1 MDSRILPMYHRD
13 SHCLPLASAPSLLE
27 THSNSDGSCSY
38 IYLYHNSLHFSSQ
51 RLTPLIRPAHLRL
64 ASQLPLPPRIFFVLL
79 FFVAHRKLCGVW
91 EAVAKLA
98 WSLKKAGWSEAVAVF
113 PTAASITSKD
123 LNNIVLLQYLHLFA
137 PSFFRIR
144 AIHSSCAS
152 SHQTSLPI
160 NRLCGIAALWL
171 FLRFAQRAWKRT
183 IGSDFFYYYA
193 RLLGSYKRRI
203 NQWLSR
209 RFFHSLM
216 IFIKWKVISSKPT
229 SNFAVLN
236 LIEIEN
242 LMFAYIINVLYNI
255 AASSLFI

>member
-123 LNNIVLLQYLHLFA
+123 LNNIVLFTSCNIFTCSLRAFFAFELFIRLA
-137 PSFFRIR
+137 PPRIR
-144 AIHSSCAS
+144 HRCQSIVFAASRHFDYSCVS
-152 SHQTSLPI
+152 RSVHEKE
-160 NRLCGIAALWL
+160 RLVA
-171 FLRFAQRAWKRT
+171 T
-183 IGSDFFYYYA
+183 FFIIT
-193 RLLGSYKRRI
+193 LDCSV
-203 NQWLSR
+203 
-209 RFFHSLM
+209 H
-216 IFIKWKVISSKPT
+216 
-229 SNFAVLN
+229 
-236 LIEIEN
+236 
-242 LMFAYIINVLYNI
+242 INVE
-255 AASSLFI
+255 STSG